1 MKTKNFKAATTVVSS
16 FVLFIIAMGFAL
28 FITSCQSTEPSS
40 AASEAISTTAGD
52 VAQVS
57 ANSDAVVNAAN
68 QFVPN
73 FSSSAA
79 KVQSEASS
87 KGLRD
92 SIHISVD
99 KPDAVTY
106 PKVVVIDYGTTG
118 IVGKR
123 GNILKGK
130 MTVTISGKMNL
141 VGSTKT
147 ITLENFSVNGNAIS
161 GTKVITNIG
170 NESWT
175 INATDT
181 ITRADG
187 SVVTCI
193 TQRTRTRIENHS
205 TSVSKEDESFAIT
218 GTSTGVNAK
227 GVAFTMTIDATNP
240 LIINDECP
248 FFVKG
253 KATITTENRTLF
265 LDYGNGTN
273 DAIATATGIRSE
285 RGGNLFSKQVDK

>member
-1 MKTKNFKAATTVVSS
+1 MEKRNLWVVPAV
-16 FVLFIIAMGFAL
+16 VLGFAFL
-28 FITSCQSTEPSS
+28 TSSCQSTDPN
-40 AASEAISTTAGD
+40 AASAEVMNTTAGD

-68 QFVPN
+68 QYVPS
-73 FSSSAA
+73 FGATGA
-79 KVQSEASS
+79 KVQSNSPS
-87 KGLRD
+87 GLRD
-92 SIHISVD
+92 SIHITVD

-130 MTVTISGKMNL
+130 MTVTISGKMDL

-147 ITLENFSVNGNAIS
+147 ITLDNFSVNGNSIT

-170 NESWT
+170 NDSWT

-181 ITRADG
+181 ITRPDG
-187 SVVTCI
+187 GVVTCT
-193 TQRTRTRIENHS
+193 TQRTRTKIANDS
-205 TSVSKEDESFAIT
+205 TSMGNDESFAIT
-218 GTSTGVNAK
+218 GSSTGVNAK
-227 GVAFTMTIDATNP
+227 GIAFTMTIDPANP

-253 KATITTENRTLF
+253 KATITTENRTVII
-265 LDYGNGTN
+265 DYGNGTN
-273 DAIATATGIRSE
+273 DALATATVDGKTKII
-285 RGGNLFSKQVDK
+285 NLKK

>member
-1 MKTKNFKAATTVVSS
+1 MKKKNLKIATTLVSGS
-16 FVLFIIAMGFAL
+16 VLFIIVMVFAL
-28 FITSCQSTEPSS
+28 FMTSCQSTDPSA
-40 AASEAISTTAGD
+40 AASETINTTAGD

-73 FSSSAA
+73 FNATTA
-79 KVQSEASS
+79 KVQSEAAA

-92 SIHISVD
+92 SMHITID
-99 KPDAVTY
+99 RPDAVTY

-118 IVGKR
+118 ITGKR

-130 MTVTISGKMNL
+130 MTVTISGKMDL

-147 ITLENFSVNGNAIS
+147 ITLDNFSINGNSIT

-175 INATDT
+175 VSATDT
-181 ITRADG
+181 ITRPDG
-187 SVVTCI
+187 TVVTCI
-193 TQRTRTRIENHS
+193 TERTRTRIANDS
-205 TSVSKEDESFAIT
+205 TTVSKEDESFAIT

-227 GVAFTMTIDATNP
+227 GVAFTMTIDAANP
-240 LIINDECP
+240 LIINDDCP

-253 KATITTENRTLF
+253 KATITTENRTVF
-265 LDYGNGTN
+265 LDYGNGSN
-273 DAIATATGIRSE
+273 DAIATATIDGKTKTI
-285 RGGNLFSKQVDK
+285 NLKK